1 MPAVTPTQTV
11 ADLMSTIPSVAACCG
26 QTGQEVPYTTL
37 HALRTAVANAADEEE
52 CIHRLLARCRTIIRQ
67 HLIRCQVQADA
78 DAVLGGRLHIRSE
91 EDLLAARELLAAV
104 EARLGLDDD

>member
-1 MPAVTPTQTV
+1 MPSVTPIQTV
-11 ADLMSTIPSVAACCG
+11 ADLVSTIPVAC
-26 QTGQEVPYTTL
+26 QQHVQEVPYSTVM
-37 HALRTAVANAADEEE
+37 ALRVAAANAADEEE
-52 CIHRLLARCRTIIRQ
+52 CVHRMLARCRIILRQ

-78 DAVLGGRLHIRSE
+78 DAALGGRPHARSE